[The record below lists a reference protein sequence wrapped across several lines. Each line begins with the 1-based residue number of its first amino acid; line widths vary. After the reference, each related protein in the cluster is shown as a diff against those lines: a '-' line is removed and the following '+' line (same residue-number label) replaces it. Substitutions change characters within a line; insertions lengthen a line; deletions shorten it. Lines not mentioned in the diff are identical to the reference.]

1 MLTAFD
7 VAEFFLSPIDEEER
21 EPITHLKLQKLLYY
35 AQGYSLALL
44 GRPMFADKLE
54 NWEHGP
60 VVPGVYARYKAYGS
74 SLLPPAF
81 AEPEKFQAEE
91 LAVLHRVRREKGQ
104 YSAWKLREDTH
115 AETPWLSTRRG
126 EEIGIEAMR
135 RYFCRALPQPDF
147 NFDLDR
153 MKEAVE
159 GDFHTIPPE
168 ALKNLESLEAWMR
181 KTF

>member
-21 EPITHLKLQKLLYY
+21 ESITHLKLQKLLYY

-54 NWEHGP
+54 NWQHGP
-60 VVPGVYARYKAYGS
+60 VVASVYARYKSYGS
-74 SLLPPAF
+74 RSLPPAC
-81 AEPEKFQAEE
+81 AELEKFQDEE

-104 YSAWKLREDTH
+104 YSAWKLRDDTH
-115 AETPWLSTRRG
+115 SETPWLSTRHG
-126 EEIGIEAMR
+126 EEIGIETMR
-135 RYFCRALPQPDF
+135 DYFCRILPHPDF
-147 NFDLDR
+147 NFDLER

-159 GDFHTIPPE
+159 GDFRSIPTE
-168 ALKNLESLEAWMR
+168 ALKDLASLEIWMN